1 MFGLI
6 HGIESLYKNNIEE
19 GLVCIAKAF
28 PKMISSAQEWV
39 ETLHYRIL
47 NHPQV
52 RLAYGKVLSGFD
64 PSITISIKEL
74 LIDIKN
80 EDPDMFSE
88 SVNEVIKS
96 I

>member
-1 MFGLI
+1 MI
-6 HGIESLYKNNIEE
+6 NS
-19 GLVCIAKAF
+19 AK
-28 PKMISSAQEWV
+28 EWV
-39 ETLHYRIL
+39 EILHYRIL

-52 RLAYGKVLSGFD
+52 RLAYGKVLSEFD